1 MRAKEPIKKICE
13 FCGREFDAYTQN
25 ARYCSHDCNRKAYRE
40 IKRKEVISLTSTIAS
55 QTKRERTKTDLTGRE
70 YISISDAASLMGVS
84 RWTIYRNVVKGIIPA
99 KRLSRRTTLIR
110 KKDIDALFDKIEP
123 YEVTTGE
130 RKPID
135 KWYTIDEVTG
145 KYGILRHS
153 IRRLINAEDIP
164 TKRAG
169 KRTLIAKGKIDAY
182 FRKKGFDSALSN
194 FAEWITT
201 PEIMNIYGM
210 TGNAVRVFVSRYT
223 IPKKRINGVLHYS
236 KQHIDKL
243 KSNNHEESKN
253 NESNVT
259 FSDAQQR
266 KGNVVSR
273 LLSRH
278 THGDRRNDTQGV
290 SGNVRCSIEKTERGT
305 TNQQGRL
312 TQVQRGGCGNNTPCT
327 NNLCQQTERAIKIGN
342 LHGD

>member
-1 MRAKEPIKKICE
+1 MVNTILAKRVNHIVAKGDIPVWPKGSKSRG
-13 FCGREFDAYTQN
+13 FST
-25 ARYCSHDCNRKAYRE
+25 YRD
-40 IKRKEVISLTSTIAS
+40 IKRKEVISLTATIAS

-123 YEVTTGE
+123 YEVLTAGE

-135 KWYTIDEVTG
+135 EWYTIDEVTE
-145 KYGILRHS
+145 KYGLLRHR
-153 IRRLINAEDIP
+153 IRGIINAEGIP
-164 TKRAG
+164 TKKAG
-169 KRTLIAKGKIDAY
+169 TRTLIAKGRIDAY

-201 PEIMNIYGM
+201 PEVMNIYGM

-223 IPKKRINGVLHYS
+223 IPKKRINGVLYYS

-253 NESNVT
+253 DESNVT

-266 KGNVVSR
+266 KGNVVS
-273 LLSRH
+273 
-278 THGDRRNDTQGV
+278 
-290 SGNVRCSIEKTERGT
+290 
-305 TNQQGRL
+305 
-312 TQVQRGGCGNNTPCT
+312 
-327 NNLCQQTERAIKIGN
+327 
-342 LHGD
+342 